1 MQTHAINSLVV
12 MATLQECTLSDYE
25 FVYLARSR
33 ELKTAVCMVTP
44 SEYHKESWNGGEIHH
59 NTPQTV
65 LQILAALPHNN
76 TFLAETKNC
85 PANG

>member
-1 MQTHAINSLVV
+1 
-12 MATLQECTLSDYE
+12 MATLQECALSDYE

-33 ELKTAVCMVTP
+33 ELKMAVCMVTP
-44 SEYHKESWNGGEIHH
+44 SEDHKESWNGGEIHH
-59 NTPQTV
+59 STPQTV

-76 TFLAETKNC
+76 TFLAETKYC